1 MPVSLCHAQVKCI
14 MKQLLKGLAYVHGQ
28 GVLHRDLKV
37 CLVLFEKQLLE
48 APFCNAGLVVEAYCL
63 MAIRNC

>member
-1 MPVSLCHAQVKCI
+1 

-37 CLVLFEKQLLE
+37 CLVLFKKQLHE
-48 APFCNAGLVVEAYCL
+48 SPCFYAGLVVEA
-63 MAIRNC
+63 